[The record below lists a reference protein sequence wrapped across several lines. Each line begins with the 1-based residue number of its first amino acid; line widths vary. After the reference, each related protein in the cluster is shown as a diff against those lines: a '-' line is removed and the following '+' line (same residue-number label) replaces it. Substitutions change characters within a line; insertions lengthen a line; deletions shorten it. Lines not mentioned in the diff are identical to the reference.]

1 MVGEAKHGWVDAT
14 LKSHESP
21 AAVAQLVLL
30 PYTICEKFSHG
41 LVAIKWG
48 NYSAGQ
54 QKSTS
59 FLAPEPEL
67 FQKNRVQ
74 NCDQGG

>member
-1 MVGEAKHGWVDAT
+1 MFCPTNRLGLLVRRSDVTHS
-14 LKSHESP
+14 LS
-21 AAVAQLVLL
+21 AVEQFNTCHPTSL
-30 PYTICEKFSHG
+30 
-41 LVAIKWG
+41 
-48 NYSAGQ
+48 YSAGQ
-54 QKSTS
+54 QKLTS